1 VRLPQGTLSSFFLT
15 NCLLDQYHKRFALY
29 FFFGCRHHSSRRRG
43 AQSKAFPVDSMSF
56 AIRKSKFAG
65 VKLLVAIDVGTT
77 FTAASYCLLDR
88 KGNPLKLQEVGPYLL
103 AVFQI

>member
-1 VRLPQGTLSSFFLT
+1 
-15 NCLLDQYHKRFALY
+15 
-29 FFFGCRHHSSRRRG
+29 
-43 AQSKAFPVDSMSF
+43 MSF

-88 KGNPLKLQEVGPYLL
+88 KGNPLKLQEVGPYLFTDSML
-103 AVFQI
+103 QLFLSFVLS